1 MAVSQFGNVP
11 LEVVNN
17 HLIIV
22 SKVGFYDI
30 WISEM
35 KGRFIPSS
43 KDWFRYTLV
52 SLKSDFKTFGFR
64 GGHRNDDSFKPLLF
78 RRWGSNLDSHR
89 KLVFSYQGMDNLF
102 IPFKGSGKTP
112 LPLS

>member
-11 LEVVNN
+11 REVVNN

-64 GGHRNDDSFKPLLF
+64 GSSK
-78 RRWGSNLDSHR
+78 
-89 KLVFSYQGMDNLF
+89 
-102 IPFKGSGKTP
+102 
-112 LPLS
+112 